1 MEVYRRPVPRA
12 IAFSLTH
19 RYMREHNARIVTKMP
34 NVRRRQNF
42 NAGRIVRGRYILAA
56 LMAAMPAFSPIFA
69 QITQTSPIE
78 TWAYADVADVF
89 LGAPVVARVRI
100 IDAIP
105 IPRSDANSQPD
116 GLIRYYLVGDVA
128 SLIRGAGGI
137 APRVAWLA
145 DVRLDANGKPPKLK
159 KTMTIVAAMPVPDR
173 PAELQLAGRDAM
185 MPWSDAAEARVRAVI
200 ASGLATDAP
209 PRITGVASAF
219 HSPGN
224 LPGEGETQIFLATAS
239 KEPVSLSILRRPGME
254 TRWAVALG
262 EIVDEAAKPPERD
275 TLAWYRL
282 ACSLPAE
289 MPATATAELSPEG
302 AEAARADYRFVMAA
316 LGACTRTRG

>member
-1 MEVYRRPVPRA
+1 MTALV
-12 IAFSLTH
+12 
-19 RYMREHNARIVTKMP
+19 
-34 NVRRRQNF
+34 
-42 NAGRIVRGRYILAA
+42 AA
-56 LMAAMPAFSPIFA
+56 SPAFAPVFA
-69 QITQTSPIE
+69 QIAQTSPIE
-78 TWAYADVADVF
+78 AWSYADIADVF
-89 LGAPVVARVRI
+89 LASPLVARVRI
-100 IDAIP
+100 VDAIH
-105 IPRSDANSQPD
+105 IPASDANPVPN

-128 SLIRGAGGI
+128 SLIRGAGGV

-145 DVRLDANGKPPKLK
+145 DIRPDAHGKPPKLK
-159 KTMTIVAAMPVPDR
+159 KAMMIVAAMPVTDR
-173 PAELQLAGRDAM
+173 PAELRLAGRDAM

-209 PRITGVASAF
+209 PRITGVAGAF

-254 TRWAVALG
+254 PRWAVALG

-282 ACSLPAE
+282 ACSLPPE
-289 MPATATAELSPEG
+289 LPAAATAELPPDG
-302 AEAARADYRFVMAA
+302 AEAARTDYRFVMAA
-316 LGACTRTRG
+316 LGACTRTRN